1 MRPSLIDIISCLE
14 ANGLLKGASLQGLS
28 PGTVF
33 SDVTFDDRTA
43 GKDSL
48 FVCKGAMFKEDY
60 LLSAF
65 EKGAILYVAE
75 RAYQENLPHLLVGD
89 IRLAMSKLAVLF
101 FSHEASSVIKIGI
114 TGTKGKTTVAAF
126 LNAVLDT
133 YCMRQ
138 YSRRSAL
145 ISSLFTYDGI
155 VDKPSV
161 LTTPEAIELWRHLAN
176 AAKSEIPYA
185 VCEISSQAMKYHRA
199 SDVTF
204 DAALFLNI
212 GIDHISEIEHPDFDD
227 YFRSKL
233 KIFDK
238 AEAALIHSATA
249 YFEEVKTSAE
259 GAGCRVYTFGAKESD
274 TLRLLSS
281 GRTSDTETFTVSYE
295 GAAEEYAISL
305 FGKHNIENALA
316 AILAAKLLGIPY
328 DDIRTGLLSARVAGR
343 GIEIASRDGTLRVIV
358 DYAHNGMS
366 LEALYRYVETEYP
379 DHRVITLFGC
389 PGGKAKNRR
398 GDMGKTAALHSD
410 LVILTE
416 DDPANEDLG
425 AIIKEIAVYVEE
437 ENTPYLIC
445 HDRAAAIALAFDQA
459 VGKTVLLLCGKGA
472 ENTQKRMNQTVS
484 YETDEYF
491 ARQGIESYDAVTV

>member
-14 ANGLLKGASLQGLS
+14 ANRLLKGASLQGLS

-33 SDVTFDDRTA
+33 SDVTFDNRTA

-101 FSHEASSVIKIGI
+101 FSQEASSVTKIGI

-155 VDKPSV
+155 VDKPSL

-176 AAKSEIPYA
+176 ASKSKIPYV

-212 GIDHISEIEHPDFDD
+212 GIDHISEIP
-227 YFRSKL
+227 
-233 KIFDK
+233 
-238 AEAALIHSATA
+238 
-249 YFEEVKTSAE
+249 
-259 GAGCRVYTFGAKESD
+259 
-274 TLRLLSS
+274 
-281 GRTSDTETFTVSYE
+281 
-295 GAAEEYAISL
+295 
-305 FGKHNIENALA
+305 
-316 AILAAKLLGIPY
+316 
-328 DDIRTGLLSARVAGR
+328 
-343 GIEIASRDGTLRVIV
+343 
-358 DYAHNGMS
+358 
-366 LEALYRYVETEYP
+366 
-379 DHRVITLFGC
+379 
-389 PGGKAKNRR
+389 
-398 GDMGKTAALHSD
+398 
-410 LVILTE
+410 ILTIIS
-416 DDPANEDLG
+416 DPSSRSLT
-425 AIIKEIAVYVEE
+425 K
-437 ENTPYLIC
+437 P
-445 HDRAAAIALAFDQA
+445 
-459 VGKTVLLLCGKGA
+459 KPP
-472 ENTQKRMNQTVS
+472 
-484 YETDEYF
+484 
-491 ARQGIESYDAVTV
+491 